1 MGLISDGGLFFQQ
14 RKRNH
19 FGRAAG
25 SIESRSQSR
34 MLAPHVAQSNSPANQ
49 GRKTRAGDLA
59 GFFSGRIPG
68 NEQLRPRRGRFPVEK
83 LQRGEPPVCMPARTN
98 SLHDFLTRVAAL
110 LIADVG

>member
-1 MGLISDGGLFFQQ
+1 MDWISDGRLFSEQ

-19 FGRAAG
+19 CGRAAG

-49 GRKTRAGDLA
+49 GRKTSAGDLT
-59 GFFSGRIPG
+59 GFFSGRIPEK
-68 NEQLRPRRGRFPVEK
+68 EQLRPRRGRFPVEK
-83 LQRGEPPVCMPARTN
+83 LQPGEPPVCMPARTN